1 MSQKSSEK
9 NAMGKRIQELRKA
22 AGLTQ
27 DQLAAKIGVS
37 MAAVRN
43 YENGLRE
50 PNSKAMVALERF
62 FNVSGEYLR
71 GNVDRDPIMENSA
84 AIQGR
89 LGDLILLFQSFKQD
103 FEGASQI
110 HQMQAISML
119 SGIMQTVSLQLLR
132 EGACVDLGGEEICQ
146 AFALAFDLNAQG
158 RTELA
163 KRTAE
168 LTQLPQYRR

>member
-9 NAMGKRIQELRKA
+9 SAMGKRIQELRKA

-27 DQLAAKIGVS
+27 DQLATKIGVS

-50 PNSKAMVALERF
+50 PNSKAMAALESF

-71 GNVDRDPIMENSA
+71 GDIDRDPAIENSA
-84 AIQGR
+84 ATQGR
-89 LGDLILLFQSFKQD
+89 LGDLIALFQSFKQG
-103 FEGASQI
+103 FEVASEAQ
-110 HQMQAISML
+110 QMQALSML
-119 SGIMQTVSLQLLR
+119 SVLLQTVSQQLLHD
-132 EGACVDLGGEEICQ
+132 GASIDLGGKEICQ
-146 AFALAFDLNAQG
+146 AFALAFELNAQG
-158 RTELA
+158 CTELA

>member
-1 MSQKSSEK
+1 MGRKS
-9 NAMGKRIQELRKA
+9 AMGKRIQELRKT

-50 PNSKAMVALERF
+50 PNSKAMAALERF

-71 GNVDRDPIMENSA
+71 GDVDRDAFWESNA

-89 LGDLILLFQSFKQD
+89 VDDLITLFQPFKRD
-103 FEGASQI
+103 FERAP
-110 HQMQAISML
+110 HTRQMLAISVM
-119 SGIMQTVSLQLLR
+119 SGVIQTISQQILR
-132 EGACVDLGGEEICQ
+132 EGETVDLNVEEICQ
-146 AFALAFDLNAQG
+146 VFALGFALNKQG

-163 KRTAE
+163 KRAAE
-168 LTQLPQYRR
+168 LTQLSQYHG